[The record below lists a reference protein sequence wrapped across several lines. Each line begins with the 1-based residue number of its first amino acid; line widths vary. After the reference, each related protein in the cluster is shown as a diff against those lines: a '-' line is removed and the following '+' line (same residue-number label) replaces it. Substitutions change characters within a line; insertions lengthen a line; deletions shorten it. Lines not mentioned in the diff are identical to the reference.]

1 MNKTVNINLAG
12 TFFHIDEDAYGK
24 LSRYLDAIRKSLS
37 DPHGSDEIM
46 RDIEA
51 RIAELFS
58 EKLESSTQVVTLK
71 ELDEVIAVMGQPED
85 YQVDE
90 EIFDDTPPQAKRT
103 QYSSNK
109 KLYRDIDDK
118 FISGVSSGLGHYLG
132 IDALWIR
139 LLWIVLVLAGFGSP
153 ILVYILLWILVPAAE
168 TTSEK
173 LHMTGEAVNISNIEK
188 KFKEGYENVADRVK
202 NVDYDKYGK
211 KVKRGASGFFETLGS
226 ILLVILKIFVKI
238 IGVFLII
245 VSLST
250 LIGLVVGMFT
260 LGSAGFWGMGEL
272 GAYISLVDTTNI
284 PIWLVAVL
292 LFFAIGIPFFVVF
305 ILGLKLL
312 ITNIKSIGTPAK
324 IVLLLVWVLSLI
336 GLGILGVRQA
346 TETAFDGEFVAEETL
361 PIRSGDTLNI
371 TMRAND
377 TYEYRV
383 YRSGGLEIKRDDNG
397 EKIIYSN
404 DVRLIVRSTSDS
416 TAKVVIE
423 KRAEGSDYAAAR
435 SSAEAIDY
443 TYDYQKGSL
452 SLDGY
457 FTTDFANKYRDQEV
471 TVIVYLPEGAIL
483 YADENTYSFHR
494 NDSYYRDILD
504 NGMEEK
510 YLLVQDED
518 LVCPDCPVS
527 QENDWERDFND
538 DDGTPSGSYY
548 QDENGN
554 WQRRN
559 NTNDVE
565 DTESVEPAL
574 DTITQVIDST
584 EINS

>member
-12 TFFHIDEDAYGK
+12 TFFHIDEDAFGK

-90 EIFDDTPPQAKRT
+90 EIFDDAPPHSKRT
-103 QYSSNK
+103 THSSSK

-132 IDALWIR
+132 IDAIWIR
-139 LLWIVLVLAGFGSP
+139 LIWIILVLAGFGSP
-153 ILVYILLWILVPAAE
+153 IIIYIILWILVPPAE

-226 ILLVILKIFVKI
+226 ILLVIFKIFVKF

-272 GAYISLVDTTNI
+272 GDYISLVDTTNI
-284 PIWLVAVL
+284 PIWLVALL

-305 ILGLKLL
+305 IVGLKLL

-324 IVLLLVWVLSLI
+324 IILLLIWVLSLI

-346 TETAFDGEFVAEETL
+346 TETAFDGEYVSEETL
-361 PIRSGDTLNI
+361 PIRNGDTLNI
-371 TMRAND
+371 AMRAND
-377 TYEYRV
+377 LYEYRV
-383 YRSGGLEIKRDDNG
+383 YRSGGLEIKRDANDQ
-397 EKIIYSN
+397 KIIYSN

-416 TAKVVIE
+416 TAKLVVE
-423 KRAEGSDYAAAR
+423 KRAEGSDYSEAKSRAG
-435 SSAEAIDY
+435 AIDY
-443 TYDYQKGSL
+443 SYDYQNGMLK
-452 SLDGY
+452 LDGF

-471 TVIVYLPEGAIL
+471 TVIVYLPEGATL
-483 YADENTYSFHR
+483 YADDNTYSFHR
-494 NDSYYRDILD
+494 NDSYYNDILD

-518 LVCPDCPVS
+518 LVCVDCPDIP
-527 QENDWERDFND
+527 ENDWEGDFND
-538 DDGTPSGSYY
+538 DGDADGAYY
-548 QDENGN
+548 QDSDGN
-554 WQRRN
+554 WQRRSER
-559 NTNDVE
+559 NTSSESEAIEVAP
-565 DTESVEPAL
+565 DTT
-574 DTITQVIDST
+574 TIIVDST
-584 EINS
+584 EINN